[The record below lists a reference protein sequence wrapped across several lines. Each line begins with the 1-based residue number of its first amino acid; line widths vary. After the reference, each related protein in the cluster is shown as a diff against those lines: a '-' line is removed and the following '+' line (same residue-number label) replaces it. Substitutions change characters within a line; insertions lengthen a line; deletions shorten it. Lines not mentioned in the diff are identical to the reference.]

1 MNGKYEKITT
11 LILYIALIIFVITLL
26 LHMFGLIFFL
36 EYYMETFFPVTV
48 MIWCGEL
55 IILAIVSLVEA
66 VYSITLK

>member
-26 LHMFGLIFFL
+26 LHMFGLFFL